1 MDYLKYFKGAPSRLF
16 LDERPSWSDLSFGK
30 KLFSAGLMVR
40 GAFMVIKGLMFV
52 LKSIQV
58 GLLYKKTY
66 KRCAQ
71 FETIF
76 LFISAVKICILIPD
90 VFIYDINWMFYV
102 LAMNSALAYTL
113 SYELRRRTTTLQEM
127 KSCAVKCSFWWFI
140 VRLIFLCFILVSP
153 VIDLLGTPDHK
164 KHLTCKP
171 VTYRKSI
178 CPF

>member
-1 MDYLKYFKGAPSRLF
+1 MDYLKNFKGVPSILF
-16 LDERPSWSDLSFGK
+16 LDQRPSWSELDWGS
-30 KLFSAGLMVR
+30 KLFAVGLMVR
-40 GAFMVIKGLMFV
+40 SAFMIVKGLMFV

-76 LFISAVKICILIPD
+76 LFISAIKIIILIPD

-113 SYELRRRTTTLQEM
+113 SYELRRRTTTL
-127 KSCAVKCSFWWFI
+127 
-140 VRLIFLCFILVSP
+140 
-153 VIDLLGTPDHK
+153 
-164 KHLTCKP
+164 
-171 VTYRKSI
+171 
-178 CPF
+178 

>member
-1 MDYLKYFKGAPSRLF
+1 MDYLKNLKLAPLDLF
-16 LDERPSWSDLSFGK
+16 FDERPSWSDLSFGK
-30 KLFSAGLMVR
+30 QLFSAGLMVR
-40 GAFMVIKGLMFV
+40 GAFMVVKGLMFV

-127 KSCAVKCSFWWFI
+127 KGCAVKCSLWWYI
-140 VRLIFLCFILVSP
+140 VRMIFLCFILVSP
-153 VIDLLGTPDHK
+153 MIDLLGTPDHK
-164 KHLTCKP
+164 KHLTCDP
-171 VTYRKSI
+171 ILYRKCI
-178 CPF
+178 NIY

>member
-1 MDYLKYFKGAPSRLF
+1 MDYLKNFKGVPSILF
-16 LDERPSWSDLSFGK
+16 LDQRPSWSELDWGS
-30 KLFSAGLMVR
+30 KLFAVGLMVR
-40 GAFMVIKGLMFV
+40 SAFMILKGLMFV

-76 LFISAVKICILIPD
+76 LFISAIKIIILIPD

-113 SYELRRRTTTLQEM
+113 SYELRRRTTTL
-127 KSCAVKCSFWWFI
+127 
-140 VRLIFLCFILVSP
+140 
-153 VIDLLGTPDHK
+153 
-164 KHLTCKP
+164 
-171 VTYRKSI
+171 
-178 CPF
+178 